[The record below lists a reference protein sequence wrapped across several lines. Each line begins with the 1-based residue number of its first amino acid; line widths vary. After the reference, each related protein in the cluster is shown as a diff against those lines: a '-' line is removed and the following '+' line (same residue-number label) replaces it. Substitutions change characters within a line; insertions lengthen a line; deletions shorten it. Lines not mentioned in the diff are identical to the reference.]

1 MNFPIPRLSYKT
13 IGQIADKFLEKHYP
27 QISLPVP
34 IEEIAEQNLKIKI
47 IPIAKLKGDYDID
60 GFLTSNLNAIFLD
73 LDIYLKYENRTRF
86 TIAHEIG
93 HLVLHGS
100 LFQKFNI
107 NSIEKLNTFSDKLTN
122 EEYGWIEYQAY
133 SFASQ
138 VLVPTKQLFNEIK
151 KKLDRIPTNEMP
163 EVFSSIA
170 QDLLQ
175 IFQVSGEVLL
185 RRLQKEGI
193 LKL

>member
-1 MNFPIPRLSYKT
+1 MNLSIPRLSYKT
-13 IGQIADKFLEKHYP
+13 IGQSADKFLKTYHS
-27 QISLPVP
+27 QLTLPIP
-34 IEEIAEQNLKIKI
+34 IEEIAEQKLKIKI
-47 IPIAKLKGDYDID
+47 IPAAKLKENYDID
-60 GFLTSNLNAIFLD
+60 GFLTSDLAAIFLD

-93 HLVLHGS
+93 HLMLHGN
-100 LFQKFNI
+100 LFRKIGI
-107 NSIEKLNTFSDKLTN
+107 NSIEKLNALSDKLAD

-138 VLVPTKQLFNEIK
+138 VLVPTKQLFDEIK
-151 KKLDRIPTNEMP
+151 RKLGRIPTNEMP
-163 EVFSSIA
+163 EVFSPIA

-185 RRLQKEGI
+185 RRLQKEEI
-193 LKL
+193 LKP

>member
-1 MNFPIPRLSYKT
+1 MSFPIPRLSYKT
-13 IGQIADKFLEKHYP
+13 IGQIADKFLEKHHS
-27 QISLPVP
+27 QISLPIP
-34 IEEIAEQNLKIKI
+34 IEEIAEQNLKLKI
-47 IPIAKLKGDYDID
+47 IPIAKLKGNYDID

-100 LFQKFNI
+100 LFRKFNI
-107 NSIEKLNTFSDKLTN
+107 NSIEKLNTFSNKLTDD
-122 EEYGWIEYQAY
+122 EYSWIEYQAY

-138 VLVPTKQLFNEIK
+138 VLVPTRQLLDEIK
-151 KKLDRIPTNEMP
+151 KKLGRVPINEMP
-163 EVFSSIA
+163 EVFFPIA

-175 IFQVSGEVLL
+175 IFQVSGEVFL